1 MEGQKK
7 LYATII
13 GTVTSNEL
21 FNSVKLNEQLKK
33 QKQPKNK
40 HISQQEHI
48 KPTRGRQ
55 NWHTVFY
62 YLWKSTHEAKI
73 I

>member
-55 NWHTVFY
+55 NTGTLY
-62 YLWKSTHEAKI
+62 SITCGSQLMKQK
-73 I
+73 